1 MIAAMVVPLGW
12 RSNARTEAC
21 LEPADAW
28 DEADLGAFTC
38 DAGPGLEREPAALFV
53 ALTDRVVDT
62 ADLDFLPAIL
72 SLFICPTTAS
82 CAATET
88 ASSIGR
94 GEEENLVVASIPARA
109 DSATRQHHAVGRL
122 HK

>member
-1 MIAAMVVPLGW
+1 L
-12 RSNARTEAC
+12 
-21 LEPADAW
+21 
-28 DEADLGAFTC
+28 
-38 DAGPGLEREPAALFV
+38 V
-53 ALTDRVVDT
+53 ALTDRMVDT
-62 ADLDFLPAIL
+62 ADLDFLLAIL

-94 GEEENLVVASIPARA
+94 GEERIVVVASIPARA
-109 DSATRQHHAVGRL
+109 DLAARQHHAVGRL